1 MIRFLQTPSP
11 TKKIVLGGLLTVI
24 CVMMVVTLIPGGS
37 LFGDGAVTSD
47 ADVAKVDGEAITVT
61 EVSRIAQNMAQQQHY
76 PAQLVPYLMP
86 QAAEVLIKQKA
97 VLSDANRL
105 GLTVTDEELRQ
116 VLHKGQFG
124 EILFPKGQYVGDDQY
139 QSFVQSQFSMTVPE
153 FESEFKKQ
161 IELQKLQNVVEASAT
176 VSDSEVENLVR
187 QQTTKVKFD
196 YAAISLQD
204 VRRESIPTM
213 PRCALGTKPTKI
225 NSRTRFQRSARSALC

>member
-37 LFGDGAVTSD
+37 IFGDSAVTSD
-47 ADVAKVDGEAITVT
+47 SDVAKVDGDPVTVT

-196 YAAISLQD
+196 
-204 VRRESIPTM
+204 
-213 PRCALGTKPTKI
+213 
-225 NSRTRFQRSARSALC
+225 